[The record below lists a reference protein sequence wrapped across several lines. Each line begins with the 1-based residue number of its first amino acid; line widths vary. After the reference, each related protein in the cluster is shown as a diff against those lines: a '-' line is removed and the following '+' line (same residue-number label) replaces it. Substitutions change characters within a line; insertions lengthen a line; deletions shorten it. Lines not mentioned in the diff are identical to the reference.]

1 MIYEEYENI
10 WSKIRKIEKKLSDTI
25 NKREELFLST
35 QPKSAALDKE
45 LVDGKNPKNAIEQYV
60 IQKEYLN
67 ERINQYNQTLDDWY
81 QVLRRKRE
89 ELKLSKNIYD
99 RIYYLRFI
107 ERLSVYKI
115 SVLVGY
121 SKEQTYRYLK
131 KIKMTQNDTK
141 TVL

>member
-1 MIYEEYENI
+1 VIYEEYENI

-115 SVLVGY
+115 SVLVDY

>member
-141 TVL
+141 IVL